1 MRFSVEASSARHS
14 SRSILSSL
22 YSHLRDKIDAGNVSL
37 LTVFENVSNRIS
49 ELDAKEADGARI
61 RSRTRWAEEGESS
74 TKFFLRL
81 EKKRGSDSWISAMRS
96 DDGSFATE
104 INAICDSWVEFYS
117 SLFSA
122 AVTDPSEQS
131 DVLDSLSAFLSP
143 AQSELCEG
151 LLPVEEARVAMEGLA
166 SGKSPGSDGLHIE
179 FYRTFWDVLGS
190 DLVEVF
196 NASYCSGFLPTS
208 QRTALIILI
217 FKKGHRLS
225 HKNWRPISLLNCD
238 YKIRARALA
247 GRLLKVLHHV
257 IHPDQTCGVKG
268 RFIGENVSLLRD
280 VVQYAHETRLPLAI
294 LSLDQEKAFDRV
306 DWECLF
312 TTLQHMGFGK
322 SFISWVRLLYAGVR
336 SAVLVNGY
344 TKQFF
349 LPSRG
354 VRQGCPLSPLLLIAS
369 SPYLHRGSC
378 S

>member
-1 MRFSVEASSARHS
+1 
-14 SRSILSSL
+14 
-22 YSHLRDKIDAGNVSL
+22 
-37 LTVFENVSNRIS
+37 
-49 ELDAKEADGARI
+49 
-61 RSRTRWAEEGESS
+61 
-74 TKFFLRL
+74 
-81 EKKRGSDSWISAMRS
+81 MRS
-96 DDGSFATE
+96 DDGSLATE

-131 DVLDSLSAFLSP
+131 DLLDSLSAFLSP

-151 LLPVEEARVAMEGLA
+151 LLTVEEARVAMVGLA
-166 SGKSPGSDGLHIE
+166 SGKSPGSDGLPIE

-208 QRTALIILI
+208 QRTALITLI
-217 FKKGHRLS
+217 FSLS

-238 YKIRARALA
+238 YKICARALA

-312 TTLQHMGFGK
+312 TTLQRLGFGT

-336 SAVLVNGY
+336 SSSMATLASSSCLLGGCDRGVPCRLSSTLSPSRFLQLIFVHILVLLV
-344 TKQFF
+344 FACLMF
-349 LPSRG
+349 LPTF
-354 VRQGCPLSPLLLIAS
+354 LSSPCTPTIPLLLPLRTTLFVLFFAFMIN
-369 SPYLHRGSC
+369 LRGARVPS
-378 S
+378 